1 MTRFTISLDEGVNTV
16 IWALKNNTSGDVIV
30 PKLNSYKL
38 TDLARAVC
46 GQKKYKFTGIREGE
60 KIHEDMISKNENGK
74 IIDVGKYFIITKN
87 IKKYKNK
94 NYKVIKQKF
103 SYNSKENNFLTI
115 DELKKIIKQ
124 IKS

>member
-1 MTRFTISLDEGVNTV
+1 MK
-16 IWALKNNTSGDVIV
+16 KNNELTPQDFI
-30 PKLNSYKL
+30 KLDYKNTHL
-38 TDLARAVC
+38 LKR
-46 GQKKYKFTGIREGE
+46 FI
-60 KIHEDMISKNENGK
+60 NENGK

-94 NYKVIKQKF
+94 NYKAIKQKF

-115 DELKKIIKQ
+115 DELKKIIKK